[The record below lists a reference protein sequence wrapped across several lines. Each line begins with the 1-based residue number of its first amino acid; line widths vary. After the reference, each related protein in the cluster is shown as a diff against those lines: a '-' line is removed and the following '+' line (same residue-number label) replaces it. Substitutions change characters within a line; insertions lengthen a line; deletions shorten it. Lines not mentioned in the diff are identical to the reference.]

1 MNKGKGVAFSSL
13 GRARVLEIFPF
24 PLKKKNPASS
34 TQDVIT
40 NSPQVRASNS
50 LGFCLDSTQWILD
63 SRYCFLVIIISGIL
77 DSLSC
82 IPDSKDQ
89 VSGYHKQIFRAFQTN
104 KQNFPR
110 FRNPNSLTCGEAN
123 AILLN
128 CTNNCKS
135 LSVYES
141 VPSGLSFP
149 S

>member
-1 MNKGKGVAFSSL
+1 MKGKGGVFSSL
-13 GRARVLEIFPF
+13 GRARVLETSPF
-24 PLKKKNPASS
+24 PLKKPGILYAGCNNQFAPGKGIQQSW
-34 TQDVIT
+34 I
-40 NSPQVRASNS
+40 
-50 LGFCLDSTQWILD
+50 LDSTQWILD
-63 SRYCFLVIIISGIL
+63 SRYWFLVIIISGIP

-89 VSGYHKQIFRAFQTN
+89 VSGYHKQIFPAFQTN

-110 FRNPNSLTCGEAN
+110 FRNPDSLTCGEAN

-141 VPSGLSFP
+141 VPSRLSFP